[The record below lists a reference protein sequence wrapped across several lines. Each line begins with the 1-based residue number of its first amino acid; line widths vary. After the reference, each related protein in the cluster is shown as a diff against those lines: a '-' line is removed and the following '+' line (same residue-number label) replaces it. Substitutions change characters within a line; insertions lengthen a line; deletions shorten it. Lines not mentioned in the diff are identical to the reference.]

1 MCLKIKISAWKS
13 RMGGSQLRCVILD
26 EYWNE
31 VLALIANC
39 HPLSTAEVFLKSLS
53 VKNEL

>member
-26 EYWNE
+26 DYWNE